1 MAHPS
6 DSAPMLWLAPG
17 SLSSRGRSFWIL
29 VFTCITCDTSSPC
42 VTLVQLLGHIQLF
55 VTPGLQHTRLP
66 CPSPSPGVCSN
77 SRLLS
82 KWYNNHC
89 IIILLNYNNFFF
101 FASLSLPLHHKLLEG
116 REFAFVFPWP
126 KWMFCPSLAHKNI
139 HCPWQQKRPGSS

>member
-1 MAHPS
+1 
-6 DSAPMLWLAPG
+6 MLWLAPG
-17 SLSSRGRSFWIL
+17 SLSSRGHSFWIL
-29 VFTCITCDTSSPC
+29 VFICIT
-42 VTLVQLLGHIQLF
+42 LVIQVPLVSLLFSCSVLSNSLWP
-55 VTPGLQHTRLP
+55 PGLQHARLP
-66 CPSPSPGVCSN
+66 SPSPSPGVCSN

-89 IIILLNYNNFFF
+89 IIILLNYNIFFFFFF